1 MYNNSKTLCSAA
13 WSELNVDFAN
23 RTIKHCCKM
32 QEEPFP
38 DIPTTEMWNNSPIIT
53 TAREELLKG
62 IETLACSYCWKNKK
76 SNYRDIK
83 NQWKSIDD
91 FDPEIKIIEVTLD
104 NLCDMSCVYC
114 FEETS
119 SRIAQEI
126 GRPDLIKL
134 KPSKDFVD
142 SFIQFILEL
151 SKTQDILLNFSGGEI
166 TYSKN
171 FFLFVKKLLS
181 IDELRQRNIDI
192 SVISNC
198 NSLEKKQK
206 DLFDLLD
213 KFPESWRFNVAI
225 SNESTGEVAELV
237 RYGLDWQRFQ
247 QNFERYIAHPRIS
260 YIVLSPTFSVFTVKH
275 MYQYF
280 EYIFQASEKYKEKLV
295 LNMFGNWTQ
304 NPTELDPAK
313 LPAEYKKYVNETL
326 VLFESY
332 KHLFKEKYEFSIN
345 GLVTLKNRIG
355 TEQFNNDELEN
366 WLENMSNQKKDKKI
380 LLLKN
385 MM

>member
-1 MYNNSKTLCSAA
+1 
-13 WSELNVDFAN
+13 
-23 RTIKHCCKM
+23 
-32 QEEPFP
+32 
-38 DIPTTEMWNNSPIIT
+38 
-53 TAREELLKG
+53 
-62 IETLACSYCWKNKK
+62 
-76 SNYRDIK
+76 
-83 NQWKSIDD
+83 
-91 FDPEIKIIEVTLD
+91 
-104 NLCDMSCVYC
+104 
-114 FEETS
+114 
-119 SRIAQEI
+119 
-126 GRPDLIKL
+126 
-134 KPSKDFVD
+134 
-142 SFIQFILEL
+142 
-151 SKTQDILLNFSGGEI
+151 
-166 TYSKN
+166 
-171 FFLFVKKLLS
+171 
-181 IDELRQRNIDI
+181 
-192 SVISNC
+192 
-198 NSLEKKQK
+198 
-206 DLFDLLD
+206 
-213 KFPESWRFNVAI
+213 
-225 SNESTGEVAELV
+225 
-237 RYGLDWQRFQ
+237 
-247 QNFERYIAHPRIS
+247 
-260 YIVLSPTFSVFTVKH
+260 